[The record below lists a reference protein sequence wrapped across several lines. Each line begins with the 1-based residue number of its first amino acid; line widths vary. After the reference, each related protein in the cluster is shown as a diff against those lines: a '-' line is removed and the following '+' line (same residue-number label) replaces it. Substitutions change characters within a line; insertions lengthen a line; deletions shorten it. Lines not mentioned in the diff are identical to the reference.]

1 MSGQTTSSSHFIKT
15 INLANVPNV
24 KKEKL
29 YSFINENK
37 IQFNRDE
44 KGEIFAMV
52 KFEHPDTGKEK
63 IQKEKE
69 SKFQINKAEQENVK
83 IPKKDTLTTVD
94 ILVQNYPTFFS
105 LVKPLV
111 GIRAKK
117 ITIFDLKYYIE
128 EIYSVAFLKYSLIL
142 KNKSTSKKDKQLLN
156 FPNFVYEYLSNK
168 YAKKTLIDQY
178 SMNILLSCEYFK
190 SENEEIRI
198 FSLFLSEIYSIDDI
212 MFFLFLRSN
221 IEKELKILFI
231 EKAKDETKI
240 QHMEDKDEILRD
252 IHLNQKMIQKI
263 IATVYNSD
271 DEILFNQV
279 MEKLEP
285 FFEKD
290 VRNSKYNT
298 ITSTLFLVVLVDD
311 FHLSRSLFEECKGI
325 NTIPFLLRK
334 QNEFFDLNEQ
344 NVNEQDM
351 YLNMLYYFNNSC
363 NVSFEENVKN
373 VLITYIKEKE
383 ILIFFEKYFENDF
396 NLANTSNPAEEDIIF
411 EIRDIVLKKLYYLI
425 NIIFYDDFRAWNV
438 SLDLN
443 VNNDNILEVNED
455 FKKLVF
461 LKQKLLSSK
470 SVTELA
476 EENVEKFCTC
486 LLSTPQV
493 LSQISKI
500 IAIKKVK

>member
-1 MSGQTTSSSHFIKT
+1 
-15 INLANVPNV
+15 
-24 KKEKL
+24 
-29 YSFINENK
+29 
-37 IQFNRDE
+37 
-44 KGEIFAMV
+44 
-52 KFEHPDTGKEK
+52 
-63 IQKEKE
+63 
-69 SKFQINKAEQENVK
+69 
-83 IPKKDTLTTVD
+83 
-94 ILVQNYPTFFS
+94 
-105 LVKPLV
+105 
-111 GIRAKK
+111 
-117 ITIFDLKYYIE
+117 
-128 EIYSVAFLKYSLIL
+128 
-142 KNKSTSKKDKQLLN
+142 
-156 FPNFVYEYLSNK
+156 
-168 YAKKTLIDQY
+168 
-178 SMNILLSCEYFK
+178 
-190 SENEEIRI
+190 
-198 FSLFLSEIYSIDDI
+198 
-212 MFFLFLRSN
+212 
-221 IEKELKILFI
+221 
-231 EKAKDETKI
+231 
-240 QHMEDKDEILRD
+240 MEDRDEILRD

-334 QNEFFDLNEQ
+334 QNEFFDLNDQ

-486 LLSTPQV
+486 LLSMPQV